1 MSSEQQ
7 PQFSG
12 WDERYQQQAVETMPW
27 FYPELDDDLAQ
38 ALDALGL
45 RGGSALD
52 LGTGPGTQ
60 AIQLAQRGFD
70 VTATDLSQAAI
81 RLASARAEAQAIWI
95 TWQQDDILSSRLI
108 GPFDLIFDRG
118 CFHVFP
124 PERRQDYISTV
135 AGLLKPGGFFFL
147 KCFSQL
153 QPGTQGP
160 NRFTPAQI
168 QSIFS
173 GELQVRS
180 VSETVY
186 QGTLDPLPRALFC
199 VMQRAV

>member
-1 MSSEQQ
+1 MSVD
-7 PQFSG
+7 PQSRSSA
-12 WDERYQQQAVETMPW
+12 WDERYQQQPVETMPW

-45 RGGSALD
+45 CSGSALD
-52 LGTGPGTQ
+52 LGAGPGTQ

-70 VTATDLSQAAI
+70 VTATDLSNAAI
-81 RLASARAEAQAIWI
+81 RLASARAETQGLKIS
-95 TWQQDDILSSRLI
+95 WQQDDILSSRLI

-118 CFHVFP
+118 CFHVLP
-124 PERRQDYISTV
+124 PERRQDYISTI
-135 AGLLKPGGFFFL
+135 ASLLKPGGFFFL

-168 QSIFS
+168 QSIFRCR
-173 GELQVRS
+173 LQVRS

-199 VMQRAV
+199 VMQRTA

>member
-27 FYPELDDDLAQ
+27 FYPQLDDDLAQ

-45 RGGSALD
+45 RSGSALD
-52 LGTGPGTQ
+52 VGTGPGTQ
-60 AIQLAQRGFD
+60 AIRLAQRGFD
-70 VTATDLSQAAI
+70 VTATDLSDAAI
-81 RLASARAEAQAIWI
+81 RLASARAETQGISI
-95 TWQQDDILSSRLI
+95 TWQQDNILSSRLT

-124 PERRQDYISTV
+124 SERRQGYISTV

-168 QSIFS
+168 QSIFG

-180 VSETVY
+180 VSETIY

-199 VMQRAV
+199 VMQRTV

>member
-1 MSSEQQ
+1 MSRDQQ

-45 RGGSALD
+45 RSGSALD

-60 AIQLAQRGFD
+60 AIQLTRRGFD
-70 VTATDLSQAAI
+70 VTATDLSEAAI
-81 RLASARAEAQAIWI
+81 RLAQERAQALGLAIR
-95 TWQQDDILSSRLI
+95 WQQDDILSSRLI

-118 CFHVFP
+118 CFHVLP
-124 PERRQDYISTV
+124 PEWRQDYISTV
-135 AGLLKPGGFFFL
+135 AGLLKLGGFFFL

-153 QPGTQGP
+153 QPGTEGP

-173 GELQVRS
+173 SRLEVHS

-199 VMQRAV
+199 VMQRTA

>member
-7 PQFSG
+7 PQFLG

-38 ALDALGL
+38 ALDAFGL

-70 VTATDLSQAAI
+70 VTATDLSDAAI
-81 RLASARAEAQAIWI
+81 RLASARAEAQAIRI

-118 CFHVFP
+118 CFHVLP

-199 VMQRAV
+199 VMQREQ